1 MLNLIEYLNK
11 NRDKIHY
18 QQIMNNNANVYFNLY
33 NIDNRGNYNDT
44 LLQYRFDKQLFIDYF
59 KNQEKSYLNSDNF
72 ENESYLTG
80 YYDGIEICLNSNET
94 KQLYQMSKDQNIVA
108 EDFFNGDMLELSG
121 SSGKKYNLKGNE
133 RIYEFLK
140 DEKIIGHTKFLEQCK
155 KFIYDD
161 TLLTDENSKIFEF
174 IKEQLNIETFTLYNN
189 EIELIE
195 LIEFDDI
202 YATFSMN
209 ITAVGEIQNYDISL
223 MIKLENE
230 NEKIIISS
238 INRKAGE

>member
-1 MLNLIEYLNK
+1 MINLIEYLNK